1 MELSCRRIIE
11 LADKVMDGQEITR
24 TEAMELIHTSDADT
38 MVLLA
43 MADKIRQKFKGNGID
58 FCAIVNARSGH
69 CPENCRSVHSPVSGI
84 PEPGYTACFR
94 KNRLW
99 IWPGR
104 PEMLVLFVFLL

>member
-24 TEAMELIHTSDADT
+24 TEAMELIPQMQIRWSFWLWRIRSGRNLRGMGLTSVPLS
-38 MVLLA
+38 MPEV
-43 MADKIRQKFKGNGID
+43 
-58 FCAIVNARSGH
+58 AIVRKTAG
-69 CPENCRSVHSPVSGI
+69 SVHSPVSGI